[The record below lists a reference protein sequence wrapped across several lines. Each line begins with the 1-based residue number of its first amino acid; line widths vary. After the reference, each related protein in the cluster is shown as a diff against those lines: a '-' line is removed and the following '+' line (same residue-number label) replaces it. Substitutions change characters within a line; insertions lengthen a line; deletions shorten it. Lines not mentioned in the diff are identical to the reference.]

1 MVRMASES
9 QLPPEKG
16 NDPVNRLSQAP
27 RRTEGK
33 RVHGRSAR
41 VQSAVL
47 DAAAE
52 ELGRVGFAALR
63 IDDVAQRSGVNK
75 TTIYRR
81 WPTKLELVAAV
92 IAHETW
98 PLEDVDHGGLESD
111 IRAVLRELR
120 ERLYTVRERGVM
132 QVLMGER
139 AHPEVAQLVR
149 ATRERHLGVRMRVFE
164 RAQARGEISASCKPR
179 ELVELITSPLVSRIM
194 HLGLDADDAYIE
206 MLTTVLSNGIK
217 SL

>member
-1 MVRMASES
+1 MASES

-16 NDPVNRLSQAP
+16 NDSGHRLSQAP

-92 IAHETW
+92 IANESW
-98 PLEDVDHGGLESD
+98 PLEDVDTGALESD

-120 ERLYTVRERGVM
+120 ERLYTVRERGVL

-149 ATRERHLGVRMRVFE
+149 STRERHLGIRMRVFE
-164 RAQARGEISASCKPR
+164 RAQSRGEIAPDCKPR
-179 ELVELITSPLVSRIM
+179 ELVELITGPLVSRIM
-194 HLGLDADDAYIE
+194 HLGLDADDAYLE
-206 MLTTVLSNGIK
+206 MLTTVLANGIK
-217 SL
+217 AL

>member
-1 MVRMASES
+1 MT
-9 QLPPEKG
+9 
-16 NDPVNRLSQAP
+16 RLSQTP

-47 DAAAE
+47 QATAE

-63 IDDVAQRSGVNK
+63 IEDVAARSGVNK

-81 WPTKLELVAAV
+81 WPTKLELVSAV
-92 IAHETW
+92 LANESW
-98 PLEDVDHGGLESD
+98 PPEDVDTGALDSD
-111 IRAVLRELR
+111 IKAVLRDVR
-120 ERLYTVRERGVM
+120 ERLYTVRERGVL

-149 ATRERHLGVRMRVFE
+149 AARTRHIAVRQRIFE
-164 RAQARGEISASCKPR
+164 RAIARGELSPHCDPAQ
-179 ELVELITSPLVSRIM
+179 LIDLMMTPLVSRIINM
-194 HLGLDADDAYIE
+194 GLEVDDAYID
-206 MLTTVLSNGIK
+206 MITVVLANGIRA
-217 SL
+217 LP